1 MNEKGFF
8 VTAVRMVDIGG
19 DVNIP
24 TALFYTSD
32 DQILIGGPAIAAAEH
47 KHELLNE
54 DFKVDLGSVDPSSKA
69 LREKFKTASGVSKSA
84 VALTSDFV
92 HRILLQVEQWIQR
105 NAGSDKFNLLL
116 AEPLSM
122 GTELASSNWL
132 SNYRRNL
139 RRILEGRPSIEAVDF
154 LPEPFAVF
162 QYYRHGFRH
171 PLITEKNKYNALVID
186 FGGGTF
192 DVCIIETTREGDIS
206 MSGRNSKPLAASS
219 DPIGGYYLNR
229 IIAES
234 LFRSNLAAAGKK
246 KDDKLER
253 GLNLYKRWRRE
264 PDFGLD
270 AMSDEYRNFILQFHR
285 VVHEVEHLKLALSGQ
300 IFDWRLDAPLTMT
313 ATIALPKD
321 PYSEH
326 ESSLNAKFSASE
338 FREFFVNKVWN
349 SQLRQIVRNA
359 LQRGKQELA
368 GGSVSVVLLS
378 GGSANIGWLK
388 ELLLRDFY
396 DELAGAEILPQRD
409 YQEVVAKGLAVEC
422 ARRFYSH
429 QGDFASVTYNR
440 LCLVLDPDERGRETK
455 PFMARTDGLPD
466 VRKMPGVLIPSASV
480 LKGFGNTPIRWRV
493 KLDHPPRHRL
503 DYYFL
508 RSSLDPDDTANLQN
522 PGPSQSTAL
531 TPRAAGF
538 DASIQVELVVRDDGT
553 TIPTFVYAE
562 GRSEKER
569 CAVTGQPFYLDMTY
583 GQSMTA
589 ANAYVGFDFGTSNS
603 ALSFVDPRSISEYRR
618 RATESSWQELS
629 ELVTSLPYPL
639 AIALEKYLGEID
651 GERLIER
658 AREFTE
664 AALAMAAYVTFLE
677 YCAKGPSS
685 KLLKGFSQRSAG
697 PLWALLQ
704 SSLRQLRSNAHITA
718 AYAELLAPEFY
729 SIVDEFVNFIA
740 AHKHDK
746 AGFEERD
753 HLRPVQILGNISH
766 KVFRTNLFGFFEQ
779 VKKRKF
785 AKSYEGIFRHACGP
799 SRFIRTYKYQGEISF
814 SDDQSFVVN
823 LADSQALPL
832 QPLMFWEHCEK
843 HPDVDKGHCFV
854 FDRAVST
861 GFSFKA
867 AGYPC
872 VCEVSREDL
881 DYAELAKELTALQ
894 EKDSTVE
901 LMSIGSLTQLLS
913 E

>member
-8 VTAVRMVDIGG
+8 VTAVRMVDIDG

-24 TALFYTSD
+24 TALFYTSG
-32 DQILIGGPAIAAAEH
+32 DQILVGGAALAAAKH
-47 KHELLNE
+47 RHELLNE
-54 DFKVDLGSVDPSSKA
+54 DFKVDLGNIDPSSRA
-69 LREKFKTASGVSKSA
+69 PREKFKTASGTSKSA
-84 VALTSDFV
+84 VALTADFL

-105 NAGSDKFNLLL
+105 NSGIEKFNLLL

-122 GTELASSNWL
+122 GAELASSDWL
-132 SNYRRNL
+132 SNYRRNV
-139 RRILEGRPSIEAVDF
+139 RRILEGRPSIGAVDF

-171 PLITEKNKYNALVID
+171 PLITEKSKYNALVID

-229 IIAES
+229 IIADS
-234 LFRSNLAAAGKK
+234 LFRNYLASAAKR
-246 KDDKLER
+246 KDERLER
-253 GLNLYKRWRRE
+253 GLSLYKKWRRE

-270 AMSDEYRNFILQFHR
+270 AISDEYRNFILSFHR
-285 VVHEVEHLKLALSGQ
+285 VVHEVEDLKLALSGQ
-300 IFDWRLDAPLTMT
+300 IFDWRLDVPLATT
-313 ATIALPKD
+313 ASIPLPKD
-321 PYSEH
+321 PYSEGGAAV
-326 ESSLNAKFSASE
+326 NAKFSAGE
-338 FREFFVNKVWN
+338 FRELFINKIWN
-349 SQLRQIVRNA
+349 PQLRQIIRTA

-368 GGSVSVVLLS
+368 GGSISVVLLS

-396 DELAGAEILPQRD
+396 DELGTAEILPQRD

-422 ARRFYSH
+422 TRRFYSD

-440 LCLVLDPDERGRETK
+440 LCLILDPDERGREIKAFT
-455 PFMARTDGLPD
+455 ARTEGLPD

-480 LKGFGNTPIRWRV
+480 LKGFADNSIRWRV
-493 KLDHPPRHRL
+493 RLDHPPRRRL

-531 TPRAAGF
+531 TPRGAGF
-538 DASIQVELVVRDDGT
+538 DASVQVELVVRDDGT
-553 TIPTFVYAE
+553 TIPTFVYRE
-562 GRSEKER
+562 GHSEEERS
-569 CAVTGQPFYLDMTY
+569 AVTGQPFYLDMTY

-589 ANAYVGFDFGTSNS
+589 ANAYIGLDFGTSNS
-603 ALSFVDPRSISEYRR
+603 AVCFVDPRSISEYRK
-618 RATESSWQELS
+618 RATESSWLTLS

-639 AIALEKYLGEID
+639 AVPLEKYLGEVD
-651 GERLIER
+651 GRRLIEQ

-664 AALAMAAYVTFLE
+664 AALAMAAYLTFLE
-677 YCAKGPSS
+677 HCTQAPSS
-685 KLLKGFSQRSAG
+685 KLFKGFTQRSAG

-704 SSLRQLRSNAHITA
+704 SSLKQLRNNARISA
-718 AYAELLAPEFY
+718 AYGELLAPEFFTV
-729 SIVDEFVNFIA
+729 IDEFVDFIA

-746 AGFEERD
+746 AGLEERD
-753 HLRPVQILGNISH
+753 HLRPVEILANITH

-799 SRFIRTYKYQGEISF
+799 SRFIRAYKYQGDISF
-814 SDDQSFVVN
+814 SDDQLFVVN
-823 LADSQALPL
+823 VGDSQALPL

-843 HPDVDKGHCFV
+843 HPDVEKGHCFV
-854 FDRAVST
+854 FDVVVPR

-867 AGYPC
+867 ASYTC
-872 VCEVSREDL
+872 VREMSFRDPH
-881 DYAELAKELTALQ
+881 YAELAEHLASFL
-894 EKDSTVE
+894 EKDVAMD
-901 LMSIGSLTQLLS
+901 LMPIGSLTSLS
-913 E
+913 SE